1 MNLIIGRN
9 GLIASELIRRG
20 GYTFTTSMINEEGF
34 FLDLYA
40 PESFDYQQINSETKV
55 IFLAAISSPDKC
67 ENDFENAYSVNVTG
81 TKYFIEKV
89 LENGGKVLFFSSDVI
104 YGNTTDPVNE
114 DAPTHP
120 FGEYAKMKDEVE
132 KAFAGKDNFKVFR
145 LSYVLS
151 QGDKY
156 LQYLQNCLKE
166 SKTAEV
172 FHPFY
177 RKIVFMEDVL
187 DAIEAILQKWDAFPN
202 QKFNICGNENVS
214 RKDIADYFNEAVGN
228 NLKYV
233 LIEPDENFWMARPKN
248 IELVSLY
255 LEQLLGRKPIKIR
268 EAVHNIVKGK
278 KIA

>member
-1 MNLIIGRN
+1 MNLVIGRN

-20 GYTFTTSMINEEGF
+20 GYTFTTSTINGEGF
-34 FLDLYA
+34 FLDLSA

-104 YGNTTDPVNE
+104 YGNTTEPVNE

-166 SKTAEV
+166 NKTAEV

-177 RKIVFMEDVL
+177 RKIVYMEDVL

-228 NLKYV
+228 NLNYV

-278 KIA
+278 K